1 MNIDDLI
8 KICNIIEVSQD
19 FLEMQNSIFWYKHYR
34 EEEAMLPDEAY
45 QAVFSLRSRFPFVEE
60 RFEADDEVEDRGR

>member
-60 RFEADDEVEDRGR
+60 RFEADDEVED